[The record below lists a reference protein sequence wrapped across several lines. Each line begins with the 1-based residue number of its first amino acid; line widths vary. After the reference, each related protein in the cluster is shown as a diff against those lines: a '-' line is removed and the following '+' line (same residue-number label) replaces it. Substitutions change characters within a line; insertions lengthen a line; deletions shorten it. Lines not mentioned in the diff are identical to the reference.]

1 MKNNKFLLSTLCI
14 LSLCG
19 CATTLPAKN
28 GKPVV
33 TEKTTT
39 ETAQIETQQ
48 YFDDYSMECNIK
60 SSNYYINIPENSEI
74 VISEDDD
81 ISIFKLKDINNNDIT
96 AFVSIPSF
104 NKNNSETDLLIEM
117 KNFLAV
123 GDQFIKP
130 SENTEIKHEISLK
143 NMETVNINK
152 HDGFYNYGK
161 IEIGEETTSYVIYT
175 LEMNN
180 DETGNK
186 DICEF
191 MLQAKNLNET
201 DLKKIAK
208 ELIEQIEG
216 GSNVIDG

>member
-1 MKNNKFLLSTLCI
+1 M
-14 LSLCG
+14 
-19 CATTLPAKN
+19 
-28 GKPVV
+28 V
-33 TEKTTT
+33 
-39 ETAQIETQQ
+39 
-48 YFDDYSMECNIK
+48 
-60 SSNYYINIPENSEI
+60 
-74 VISEDDD
+74 
-81 ISIFKLKDINNNDIT
+81 
-96 AFVSIPSF
+96 
-104 NKNNSETDLLIEM
+104 
-117 KNFLAV
+117 
-123 GDQFIKP
+123 
-130 SENTEIKHEISLK
+130 
-143 NMETVNINK
+143 
-152 HDGFYNYGK
+152 YNYGK